1 MNTAQLELNN
11 RLLAAAKVGDAAELR
26 RLLDAGA
33 SALARDEGSAS
44 ECALIHASRTGSLDC
59 VRLLLEHGA
68 NVNSTNFYT
77 TPLMAACRNGHV
89 EVARYLVEQAGADV
103 NQDECEDLTAL
114 NYAAYSGS
122 IELVDLL
129 LDHGADIDN
138 ETWEGTALA
147 RVCRD
152 GDERMGLHLLA
163 RGADP
168 LRDPETLAGAC
179 EGGSLKL
186 VQAVLEAWKKSG
198 RDYVRELREDSPME
212 AAVVGADTFNPEVA
226 QLMYAHGFRFDG
238 MLGESGWW
246 NRHGECDA
254 DGERLRWLR
263 AHGAF
268 DGPPKPLP
276 DVARECQSV
285 VDAAEQGKDALLH
298 MNADIETRNEDGCTP
313 FLLACKKGMPA
324 AAKRLADMGCDTAAV
339 DAAGNTALILAATC
353 PGAPSPGRVR
363 CCASLIL
370 WLAELGVDVNARN
383 HRGETALLRA
393 WETEIAMLLLELGAR
408 ADVVSHSGCTAMHRH
423 SDPVVL
429 QRLLELGC
437 PLDRVTDSGEHAIE
451 KYNAEAIRFFL
462 QHGVNPNIPHAH
474 AFLVWLVTSWNVEA
488 VDALVRAGM
497 DANTRDRHDL
507 ATPLHEVCRAN
518 DKRLPASADILRLLL
533 GAGADVNARDEC
545 LQTPLMKLCLQS
557 GDDEATTEM
566 VRILLQHGADPSL
579 EDVHGETA
587 LDIAR
592 DGELTDIVELLEN
605 AETQPNTKS

>member
-1 MNTAQLELNN
+1 MNKAQLELNN
-11 RLLAAAKVGDAAELR
+11 RLLAAAKAGDAAELR

-44 ECALIHASRTGSLDC
+44 ECALIHASRVGSLDC
-59 VRLLLEHGA
+59 VRLLLERGA

-77 TPLMAACRNGHV
+77 TPLMDACRNGHV

-168 LRDPETLAGAC
+168 LRDPETLGSAC

-198 RDYVRELREDSPME
+198 RDYVRELWNDSPME

-226 QLMYAHGFRFDG
+226 QLMYDHGFRFDG

-246 NRHGECDA
+246 NRHRECDA

-268 DGPPKPLP
+268 DAQPEPAVK
-276 DVARECQSV
+276 R
-285 VDAAEQGKDALLH
+285 
-298 MNADIETRNEDGCTP
+298 
-313 FLLACKKGMPA
+313 KKTQPA
-324 AAKRLADMGCDTAAV
+324 AVPPAPDDNGA
-339 DAAGNTALILAATC
+339 TALIEAARS
-353 PGAPSPGRVR
+353 GNAQQV
-363 CCASLIL
+363 LQL
-370 WLAELGVDVNARN
+370 LDKGVDVNAENDNGLTPLMTLCSSSHATVEQVR
-383 HRGETALLRA
+383 
-393 WETEIAMLLLELGAR
+393 LLLE
-408 ADVVSHSGCTAMHRH
+408 
-423 SDPVVL
+423 
-429 QRLLELGC
+429 
-437 PLDRVTDSGEHAIE
+437 
-451 KYNAEAIRFFL
+451 
-462 QHGVNPNIPHAH
+462 
-474 AFLVWLVTSWNVEA
+474 
-488 VDALVRAGM
+488 
-497 DANTRDRHDL
+497 
-507 ATPLHEVCRAN
+507 
-518 DKRLPASADILRLLL
+518 
-533 GAGADVNARDEC
+533 
-545 LQTPLMKLCLQS
+545 
-557 GDDEATTEM
+557 
-566 VRILLQHGADPSL
+566 HGANPAL
-579 EDVHGETA
+579 ETPEGWTA
-587 LDIAR
+587 EDFAKKAGHRNIAK
-592 DGELTDIVELLEN
+592 LLRN
-605 AETQPNTKS
+605 SAARTAPKP